1 MDTQRLRGQLAQ
13 AKLKRVPP
21 CHRVSDQPQCA
32 KLIFLTFTI
41 ALSDLPTLTITD
53 GPGYSMAA
61 LSPVQLGQEAQR
73 HKICAEDALRTE
85 MVCWNYTG

>member
-53 GPGYSMAA
+53 GPG
-61 LSPVQLGQEAQR
+61 
-73 HKICAEDALRTE
+73 
-85 MVCWNYTG
+85 